1 MKNKTELKSCPFCG
15 GKAIISDGFTPRING
30 TAYMVICAVCHT
42 MSNLYGTKRAA
53 IKHWGRRAD
62 NG

>member
-1 MKNKTELKSCPFCG
+1 MDKTKLKSCPFCG

-30 TAYMVICAVCHT
+30 TAYMVICTVCHT

-53 IKHWGRRAD
+53 IKH
-62 NG
+62 